1 MSLGPAEILVV
12 LVLAL
17 IVFGPKR
24 LPEVGRQVG
33 GALRE
38 LRKVQSSVEQEIRSV
53 LDDTTG
59 PVRSMLPGHS
69 PEPVPDVTAAPAVP
83 PGAGAEAAAIEAS
96 ADAAV
101 AAEPDA
107 GDEHRTEI
115 RPAVSAPAPAPERA
129 APDIEGLSGG
139 TFN

>member
-38 LRKVQSSVEQEIRSV
+38 LRKVQDTVQHEIRSV
-53 LDDTTG
+53 LDDTTA
-59 PVRSMLPGHS
+59 PVREMHPNNLLSNREPRAIEPDLGDEHNAP
-69 PEPVPDVTAAPAVP
+69 PEPPEPPAHEAPAVEARAPEPRAPEP
-83 PGAGAEAAAIEAS
+83 PGTDG
-96 ADAAV
+96 
-101 AAEPDA
+101 
-107 GDEHRTEI
+107 
-115 RPAVSAPAPAPERA
+115 
-129 APDIEGLSGG
+129 PDIDRLSGG
-139 TFN
+139 TFS

>member
-38 LRKVQSSVEQEIRSV
+38 LRKVQDTVQNELRSV
-53 LDDTTG
+53 IDDTTG
-59 PVRSMLPGHS
+59 PMRSMLPNTTERHLDTEAPS
-69 PEPVPDVTAAPAVP
+69 VSDRPELPPVPAPA
-83 PGAGAEAAAIEAS
+83 
-96 ADAAV
+96 
-101 AAEPDA
+101 AAEPDL
-107 GDEHRTEI
+107 GDEQR
-115 RPAVSAPAPAPERA
+115 RPPVHESPVANDS
-129 APDIEGLSGG
+129 DIDRLSGG
-139 TFN
+139 TFS

>member
-17 IVFGPKR
+17 VVFGPKR

-38 LRKVQSSVEQEIRSV
+38 LRKVQQTVETEIRGV

-59 PVRSMLPGHS
+59 PVRSMFEA
-69 PEPVPDVTAAPAVP
+69 EPVANQSVASQPALNQP
-83 PGAGAEAAAIEAS
+83 SAELP
-96 ADAAV
+96 
-101 AAEPDA
+101 AAEPDL
-107 GDEHRTEI
+107 GDEH
-115 RPAVSAPAPAPERA
+115 AAERA
-129 APDIEGLSGG
+129 TDHTDTAASTDTSIDGLSGG
-139 TFN
+139 TFS

>member
-17 IVFGPKR
+17 VVFGPKR

-38 LRKVQSSVEQEIRSV
+38 LRKVQQTVESEIRGV

-59 PVRSMLPGHS
+59 PMRSMFDAEPGATQS
-69 PEPVPDVTAAPAVP
+69 VPSQPALSAPVPSP
-83 PGAGAEAAAIEAS
+83 P
-96 ADAAV
+96 
-101 AAEPDA
+101 AAESPAGEPDL
-107 GDEHRTEI
+107 GDEH
-115 RPAVSAPAPAPERA
+115 PPDPAPST
-129 APDIEGLSGG
+129 DTGIDGLTGG
-139 TFN
+139 TFS

>member
-38 LRKVQSSVEQEIRSV
+38 LRKVQDTVQSEIRSV
-53 LDDTTG
+53 LDDTAA
-59 PVRSMLPGHS
+59 PVRTMYPTEPLPA
-69 PEPVPDVTAAPAVP
+69 EPVPDEPR
-83 PGAGAEAAAIEAS
+83 AAIEPPAGEPPVS
-96 ADAAV
+96 
-101 AAEPDA
+101 EPDL
-107 GDEHRTEI
+107 GDEQPHHE
-115 RPAVSAPAPAPERA
+115 PS
-129 APDIEGLSGG
+129 DIDGLSGG
-139 TFN
+139 TFS

>member
-38 LRKVQSSVEQEIRSV
+38 LRKVQDTVQHEIRSV
-53 LDDTTG
+53 IDDT
-59 PVRSMLPGHS
+59 MS
-69 PEPVPDVTAAPAVP
+69 PTPRAVP
-83 PGAGAEAAAIEAS
+83 PPSEIESATDAGIEAPATGS
-96 ADAAV
+96 
-101 AAEPDA
+101 EPSTHDTD
-107 GDEHRTEI
+107 GH
-115 RPAVSAPAPAPERA
+115 
-129 APDIEGLSGG
+129 DIDGLSGG
-139 TFN
+139 TFS

>member
-38 LRKVQSSVEQEIRSV
+38 LRKVQDTVQHEIRSV
-53 LDDTTG
+53 LDDTTA
-59 PVRSMLPGHS
+59 PVREMHPNNLLSNR
-69 PEPVPDVTAAPAVP
+69 EPR
-83 PGAGAEAAAIEAS
+83 AIE
-96 ADAAV
+96 
-101 AAEPDA
+101 PDL
-107 GDEHRTEI
+107 GDEHNAP
-115 RPAVSAPAPAPERA
+115 PAPPAPEPPAVEVRA
-129 APDIEGLSGG
+129 PEPRAPEPPGTDGSDIDRLSGG
-139 TFN
+139 TFS

>member
-1 MSLGPAEILVV
+1 MSLGPAEILAV

-38 LRKVQSSVEQEIRSV
+38 LRKVQDSVQHEIRSV

-59 PVRSMLPGHS
+59 PVSTMFAN
-69 PEPVPDVTAAPAVP
+69 EPL
-83 PGAGAEAAAIEAS
+83 S
-96 ADAAV
+96 N
-101 AAEPDA
+101 EPDL
-107 GDEHRTEI
+107 GDERNQL
-115 RPAVSAPAPAPERA
+115 PAPGDANTVVDEPER
-129 APDIEGLSGG
+129 PEIDGLSGG
-139 TFN
+139 TFS

>member
-38 LRKVQSSVEQEIRSV
+38 LRKVQKTVQGEIRSV
-53 LDDTTG
+53 LDDAAA
-59 PVRSMLPGHS
+59 PGRTMF
-69 PEPVPDVTAAPAVP
+69 PPEPYPTEPVP
-83 PGAGAEAAAIEAS
+83 
-96 ADAAV
+96 
-101 AAEPDA
+101 AEPRAALEPPAGEPPVPEPDL
-107 GDEHRTEI
+107 GDEQPHHE
-115 RPAVSAPAPAPERA
+115 PS
-129 APDIEGLSGG
+129 DIDGLSGG
-139 TFN
+139 TFS

>member
-59 PVRSMLPGHS
+59 PVRTMLHH
-69 PEPVPDVTAAPAVP
+69 EPVPDVSGEV
-83 PGAGAEAAAIEAS
+83 PGAGAEPAAIEAS
-96 ADAAV
+96 AEAAAAV
-101 AAEPDA
+101 EPAAEPDV
-107 GDEHRTEI
+107 GDEHRTA
-115 RPAVSAPAPAPERA
+115 PSAPAPAPNRA
-129 APDIEGLSGG
+129 TPDIDGLSGG

>member
-53 LDDTTG
+53 LDDTTA
-59 PVRSMLPGHS
+59 PVRTMLSNPS
-69 PEPVPDVTAAPAVP
+69 EPVPDIPADTAIA
-83 PGAGAEAAAIEAS
+83 AGAEPAALAAS
-96 ADAAV
+96 ADAAS
-101 AAEPDA
+101 AAEPDL
-107 GDEHRTEI
+107 GDEHR
-115 RPAVSAPAPAPERA
+115 PAPAPPADRA
-129 APDIEGLSGG
+129 TPDIDDLSGG

>member
-38 LRKVQSSVEQEIRSV
+38 LRRVQETVQTEIRTV
-53 LDDTTG
+53 LDDTDA
-59 PVRSMLPGHS
+59 PVGRMSS
-69 PEPVPDVTAAPAVP
+69 YEP
-83 PGAGAEAAAIEAS
+83 S
-96 ADAAV
+96 R
-101 AAEPDA
+101 EPDL
-107 GDEHRTEI
+107 GDEHNRL
-115 RPAVSAPAPAPERA
+115 PAPE
-129 APDIEGLSGG
+129 PGPEGHGNIEDHGNIEGLSGG
-139 TFN
+139 TFS

>member
-17 IVFGPKR
+17 VVFGPKR

-38 LRKVQSSVEQEIRSV
+38 LRKVQDTVQSELRSV

-59 PVRSMLPGHS
+59 PVRSMFEA
-69 PEPVPDVTAAPAVP
+69 EPVANQSVPSQPAPNQPALNP
-83 PGAGAEAAAIEAS
+83 PPANELP
-96 ADAAV
+96 
-101 AAEPDA
+101 AAEPDL
-107 GDEHRTEI
+107 GDEH
-115 RPAVSAPAPAPERA
+115 PAEPAA
-129 APDIEGLSGG
+129 ATDTGIDGLSGG
-139 TFN
+139 TFS